1 MLDVQP
7 CVLKHGKNGFL
18 MAKLIPDQTDA
29 AVGKRIQKRRKELGL
44 TAEALS
50 EKIGVSQQQFSRYEC
65 GRSKINVSHLADI
78 AVLLDTPIDW
88 FFADSSGSSK
98 MFADT
103 EAYVPVRGDMLQ
115 ARLQQ
120 HWRRMSAEQKR
131 NLINFLDAM
140 QP

>member
-1 MLDVQP
+1 
-7 CVLKHGKNGFL
+7 

-88 FFADSSGSSK
+88 FFADSSVSDK

-103 EAYVPVRGDMLQ
+103 EAYVPVRGETCGRAALKFQ
-115 ARLQQ
+115 VA
-120 HWRRMSAEQKR
+120 
-131 NLINFLDAM
+131 
-140 QP
+140 